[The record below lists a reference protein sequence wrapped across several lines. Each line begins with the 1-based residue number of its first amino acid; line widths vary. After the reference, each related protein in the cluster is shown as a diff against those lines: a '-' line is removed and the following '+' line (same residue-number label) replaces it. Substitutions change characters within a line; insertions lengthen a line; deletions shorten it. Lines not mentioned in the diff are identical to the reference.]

1 MSGNRVGA
9 EYSSIYYSKR
19 ERLMEEYSILKTK
32 RKRTENHPK
41 KKKDRLTL
49 ERKMKE
55 NFLKG
60 YSNTIPKLKSLR
72 RTSLIATS
80 TFNIHKKQIDLQ
92 KRQCN

>member
-32 RKRTENHPK
+32 RTENHPK
-41 KKKDRLTL
+41 KKKDRLNL

-60 YSNTIPKLKSLR
+60 YSNTIPKLKSL
-72 RTSLIATS
+72 
-80 TFNIHKKQIDLQ
+80 
-92 KRQCN
+92 